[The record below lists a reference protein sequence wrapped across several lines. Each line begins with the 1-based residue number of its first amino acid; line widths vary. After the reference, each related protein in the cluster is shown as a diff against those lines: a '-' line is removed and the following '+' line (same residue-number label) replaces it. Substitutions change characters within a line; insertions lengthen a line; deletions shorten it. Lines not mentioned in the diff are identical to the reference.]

1 MTARCRYDEGVILSF
16 PKVCGSQRSP
26 RRRRDM
32 LLQAARHAHDVRQ
45 AVAPGSE
52 LSAPERPSQRLRRIL
67 TSNPRARHFSV
78 RRIIAA
84 LGDSP
89 RSPTLALFSAAGVFD
104 APDVGHL
111 SGVMTGA
118 LGAQLAFRRREV
130 ALPRAVL
137 KRKIPRS
144 SLAALIG
151 AVANLLE
158 SAEALVQPRWDWV
171 FHPGMGV
178 ALGLLLFLLG
188 VASMIPFLGLTA
200 HHAAS
205 VFLMSIGLA
214 ERDGLTVMIGAV
226 AGIASLAV
234 AVATA
239 MSGKQIWATTKR
251 WLVHCVKRLR
261 LRVAAWL
268 LDRIE
273 KGLGELLRIGW
284 SNLLL
289 LFVAGFA
296 GRFETSARS
305 GANGVYSLKARARRI
320 RLAESQRLMES
331 KRRSDGA

>member
-1 MTARCRYDEGVILSF
+1 MTARCRYDEGAMLSF
-16 PKVCGSQRSP
+16 PKVCAPQRSP

-45 AVAPGSE
+45 AFAPGSE

-67 TSNPRARHFSV
+67 TLNPRARHFSV

-89 RSPTLALFSAAGVFD
+89 RSSTLALFSAAGVFD

-178 ALGLLLFLLG
+178 ALGLL
-188 VASMIPFLGLTA
+188 
-200 HHAAS
+200 
-205 VFLMSIGLA
+205 
-214 ERDGLTVMIGAV
+214 
-226 AGIASLAV
+226 
-234 AVATA
+234 
-239 MSGKQIWATTKR
+239 
-251 WLVHCVKRLR
+251 
-261 LRVAAWL
+261 
-268 LDRIE
+268 
-273 KGLGELLRIGW
+273 
-284 SNLLL
+284 
-289 LFVAGFA
+289 
-296 GRFETSARS
+296 
-305 GANGVYSLKARARRI
+305 
-320 RLAESQRLMES
+320 
-331 KRRSDGA
+331 

>member
-1 MTARCRYDEGVILSF
+1 
-16 PKVCGSQRSP
+16 
-26 RRRRDM
+26 M

-89 RSPTLALFSAAGVFD
+89 RSSTLALFSAAGVFD

-111 SGVMTGA
+111 SGIMTGA

-226 AGIASLAV
+226 AGIATLAV
-234 AVATA
+234 AVTTA

-251 WLVHCVKRLR
+251 WLVHCFKRLR
-261 LRVAAWL
+261 LHAAAWL

-289 LFVAGFA
+289 LLVAGFA
-296 GRFETSARS
+296 GRFDASA
-305 GANGVYSLKARARRI
+305 GGNGERSLKARARRI
-320 RLAESQRLMES
+320 RVAESLRLMES

>member
-1 MTARCRYDEGVILSF
+1 MTARCRYDEGAMLSF
-16 PKVCGSQRSP
+16 PKVCAPQRSP

-32 LLQAARHAHDVRQ
+32 LLQAARHADDVRQ
-45 AVAPGSE
+45 AAASGGGP
-52 LSAPERPSQRLRRIL
+52 SAPERPSQRLRRIL

-200 HHAAS
+200 NHAAS
-205 VFLMSIGLA
+205 AFLMSIGLA

-289 LFVAGFA
+289 LLVAGFA
-296 GRFETSARS
+296 GGFDASA
-305 GANGVYSLKARARRI
+305 GGNGERSLKARARGI

>member
-1 MTARCRYDEGVILSF
+1 
-16 PKVCGSQRSP
+16 
-26 RRRRDM
+26 M

-45 AVAPGSE
+45 AFAPGSE

-89 RSPTLALFSAAGVFD
+89 RSSTLALFSAAGVFD

-239 MSGKQIWATTKR
+239 ISGKQIWATTKR
-251 WLVHCVKRLR
+251 WLVHYFKRLR
-261 LRVAAWL
+261 LHAAAWL

-289 LFVAGFA
+289 LLVAGFA
-296 GRFETSARS
+296 GGFDASA
-305 GANGVYSLKARARRI
+305 GGNGERSLKARARRI
-320 RLAESQRLMES
+320 RVAESLRLMES

>member
-45 AVAPGSE
+45 AFAPGSE

-89 RSPTLALFSAAGVFD
+89 QSSTLALFSAAGVFD

-226 AGIASLAV
+226 AGIATLAV
-234 AVATA
+234 AVTTA

-251 WLVHCVKRLR
+251 WLVHCFERLR
-261 LRVAAWL
+261 LHAAAWL

-289 LFVAGFA
+289 LLVAGFA
-296 GRFETSARS
+296 GRFDASA
-305 GANGVYSLKARARRI
+305 GGNGERSLKARARRI
-320 RLAESQRLMES
+320 RVAESLRLMES

>member
-1 MTARCRYDEGVILSF
+1 
-16 PKVCGSQRSP
+16 
-26 RRRRDM
+26 
-32 LLQAARHAHDVRQ
+32 
-45 AVAPGSE
+45 
-52 LSAPERPSQRLRRIL
+52 
-67 TSNPRARHFSV
+67 
-78 RRIIAA
+78 
-84 LGDSP
+84 
-89 RSPTLALFSAAGVFD
+89 
-104 APDVGHL
+104 
-111 SGVMTGA
+111 
-118 LGAQLAFRRREV
+118 
-130 ALPRAVL
+130 
-137 KRKIPRS
+137 
-144 SLAALIG
+144 
-151 AVANLLE
+151 
-158 SAEALVQPRWDWV
+158 
-171 FHPGMGV
+171 MGV

-251 WLVHCVKRLR
+251 WLVHCFKRLR
-261 LRVAAWL
+261 LHAAAWL

-289 LFVAGFA
+289 LLVAGFA
-296 GRFETSARS
+296 GGFDASA
-305 GANGVYSLKARARRI
+305 GGNGERSLKARARGI

>member
-1 MTARCRYDEGVILSF
+1 
-16 PKVCGSQRSP
+16 
-26 RRRRDM
+26 M

-89 RSPTLALFSAAGVFD
+89 RSSTLALFSAAGVFD

-111 SGVMTGA
+111 SGIMTGA

-239 MSGKQIWATTKR
+239 ISGKQIWATTKR
-251 WLVHCVKRLR
+251 WLVHCFKRLR
-261 LRVAAWL
+261 LHAAAWL

-289 LFVAGFA
+289 LLVAGFA
-296 GRFETSARS
+296 GGFDASA
-305 GANGVYSLKARARRI
+305 GGNGERSLKARARGI